1 MKTYRMNAVMT
12 GVLYILG
19 TVFGVLG
26 VVIGGEV
33 LASLT
38 VSKPLAGMDILSLVA
53 ANSSRLTWSAFFTIM
68 MGISL
73 VAMTVFLY
81 PILRKDSKE
90 LAMGMV
96 LFRGALEGIWYFMT
110 TLGLL
115 TLVALGNEYIA
126 TGANSAAL
134 QSMGNVL
141 YQFQDRL
148 AAVGPIFF
156 LIGATCLYLSFYR
169 TRLIPRWLSVWGF
182 IGVICALAS
191 ALLSFFHV
199 DTGFG
204 LYLDVVIAPQEIIM
218 AVWLIVKGF
227 NQSSIAYVCE
237 NRNKRSVWRSPEGL
251 TRQLLLILNE
261 GLSTPK
267 SGEPFTL
274 FGYWWESKITL
285 IKNLSETRRDY
296 SMTS

>member
-1 MKTYRMNAVMT
+1 MNTYRMNAVMT

-19 TVFGVLG
+19 TVFGGLG

-33 LASLT
+33 IASLT
-38 VSKPLAGMDILSLVA
+38 VSKPLAGVDMLSLVA
-53 ANSSRLTWSAFFTIM
+53 ANSSRLTGCAFFTIM

-96 LFRGALEGIWYFMT
+96 LFRGALEGTWYFLLA
-110 TLGLL
+110 LGFLAQ
-115 TLVALGNEYIA
+115 VALGNEYIA
-126 TGANSAAL
+126 TGADSAAL

-148 AAVGPIFF
+148 GAVGPIFM

-169 TRLIPRWLSVWGF
+169 TRLIPRWLTVWGF
-182 IGVICALAS
+182 IGVVCSLAS

-199 DTGFG
+199 DISYGF
-204 LYLDVVIAPQEIIM
+204 YLEMVLAPQEIVM

-227 NQSSIAYVCE
+227 NLKAIAA
-237 NRNKRSVWRSPEGL
+237 
-251 TRQLLLILNE
+251 
-261 GLSTPK
+261 LSAKT
-267 SGEPFTL
+267 
-274 FGYWWESKITL
+274 
-285 IKNLSETRRDY
+285 D
-296 SMTS
+296 